1 MGIFREAKPCNGAAV
16 VASWKPPEV
25 REACAAAPIIRSSG
39 EDFSGGRKASMN
51 DPDIQ
56 KMNDELA
63 RKFGKIEADLVAC
76 RGVGEL
82 FERLLSGS
90 GEAFGIPFVW
100 LSILRNPE
108 TETLLRILNDSELLR
123 NRLNV
128 IEPSS
133 FLEVCPDGPSS
144 VIASGDLR
152 PFFRLMPPNVKYF
165 IRSLAVAPLAL
176 HGRLIGSLNHGDAS
190 PERYRLGMGTTLLD
204 HLAATVSRRLS
215 DLLPPGENGAAGPG
229 EKRELFCGREPH
241 DA

>member
-1 MGIFREAKPCNGAAV
+1 
-16 VASWKPPEV
+16 
-25 REACAAAPIIRSSG
+25 
-39 EDFSGGRKASMN
+39 MN
-51 DPDIQ
+51 DPDIL

-63 RKFGKIEADLVAC
+63 RKFGKIEADLVVC
-76 RGVGEL
+76 RE
-82 FERLLSGS
+82 SGNSSRGCFRKS
-90 GEAFGIPFVW
+90 GEVFGIPFVW
-100 LSILRNPE
+100 LSILRDPK

-190 PERYRLGMGTTLLD
+190 PERYRPGMGTTLLD
-204 HLAATVSRRLS
+204 HLAATVSSRLS
-215 DLLPPGENGAAGPG
+215 DLLPPGASGATGPG
-229 EKRELFCGREPH
+229 KKVSGCVVESPMMHEANLRKKSHGKTGRQHGKQPAGKVPPEKT
-241 DA
+241 

>member
-1 MGIFREAKPCNGAAV
+1 MARTPGDGSLPGGETVQRRGGRRL
-16 VASWKPPEV
+16 PET
-25 REACAAAPIIRSSG
+25 AG
-39 EDFSGGRKASMN
+39 GSGGLCRRIDHTILRTDFAGGQEASMN
-51 DPDIQ
+51 DPDIL

-63 RKFGKIEADLVAC
+63 RKFGKIEADLVVC
-76 RGVGEL
+76 QGIGEL

-100 LSILRNPE
+100 LSILRNTE

-190 PERYRLGMGTTLLD
+190 PERYRPGMGTTLLD
-204 HLAATVSRRLS
+204 HLAATVSGRLS
-215 DLLPPGENGAAGPG
+215 DLLPPGEKS
-229 EKRELFCGREPH
+229 ERFCGRKPH

>member
-1 MGIFREAKPCNGAAV
+1 
-16 VASWKPPEV
+16 
-25 REACAAAPIIRSSG
+25 
-39 EDFSGGRKASMN
+39 
-51 DPDIQ
+51 
-56 KMNDELA
+56 MNDELA
-63 RKFGKIEADLVAC
+63 LKFEKIEGELVVC
-76 RGVGEL
+76 REIGEL
-82 FERLLSGS
+82 FERLLAES

-108 TETLLRILNDSELLR
+108 TKILRRLLNDSELLR

-128 IEPSS
+128 IEPPS
-133 FLEVCPDGPSS
+133 FLEVCPNGPSS

-190 PERYRLGMGTTLLD
+190 PERYKPGMGTTLLD

-215 DLLPPGENGAAGPG
+215 DLLPPGENGAAGTP
-229 EKRELFCGREPH
+229 EKRG
-241 DA
+241 A

>member
-1 MGIFREAKPCNGAAV
+1 
-16 VASWKPPEV
+16 
-25 REACAAAPIIRSSG
+25 
-39 EDFSGGRKASMN
+39 MN
-51 DPDIQ
+51 DPDIL

-63 RKFGKIEADLVAC
+63 RKFGKIEAELVVC
-76 RGVGEL
+76 RGIEEL

-100 LSILRNPE
+100 LSIIHNPE

-128 IEPSS
+128 IDPSS

-190 PERYRLGMGTTLLD
+190 PERYRPGMGTTLLD
-204 HLAATVSRRLS
+204 HLAATVSGRLS
-215 DLLPPGENGAAGPG
+215 DLLPGENGATGTP
-229 EKRELFCGREPH
+229 EKRG
-241 DA
+241 A

>member
-1 MGIFREAKPCNGAAV
+1 
-16 VASWKPPEV
+16 
-25 REACAAAPIIRSSG
+25 
-39 EDFSGGRKASMN
+39 MN
-51 DPDIQ
+51 DPDIL

-63 RKFGKIEADLVAC
+63 RKFGKIEADLISC
-76 RGVGEL
+76 REIGEL
-82 FERLLSGS
+82 FERLLSES
-90 GEAFGIPFVW
+90 GETFGIPFVW
-100 LSILRNPE
+100 LSILSDPE

-176 HGRLIGSLNHGDAS
+176 HGRPIGSLNHGDAS
-190 PERYRLGMGTTLLD
+190 PERYEPGMGTTLLD
-204 HLAATVSRRLS
+204 HLAATVSSRLS
-215 DLLPPGENGAAGPG
+215 DLLTPDKSAVTGTGN
-229 EKRELFCGREPH
+229 
-241 DA
+241 

>member
-1 MGIFREAKPCNGAAV
+1 MGIIREAKPCNGAAV
-16 VASWKPPEV
+16 ESFRKPPEV
-25 REACAAAPIIRSSG
+25 LEACAAASIIRSSG
-39 EDFSGGRKASMN
+39 EDFAGEQEASMN
-51 DPDIQ
+51 DPDIL

-63 RKFGKIEADLVAC
+63 RKFRKIEADLVAC
-76 RGVGEL
+76 REIGEL

-100 LSILRNPE
+100 LSILRDPK

-176 HGRLIGSLNHGDAS
+176 HGHLIGSLNHGDAS
-190 PERYRLGMGTTLLD
+190 PERYRPGMGTTLLD
-204 HLAATVSRRLS
+204 HLAATVSGRLS
-215 DLLPPGENGAAGPG
+215 DLLPPGENGAAGPEG
-229 EKRELFCGREPH
+229 KRE
-241 DA
+241 A

>member
-1 MGIFREAKPCNGAAV
+1 
-16 VASWKPPEV
+16 
-25 REACAAAPIIRSSG
+25 
-39 EDFSGGRKASMN
+39 MN
-51 DPDIQ
+51 DPDIR

-76 RGVGEL
+76 RGIGML
-82 FERLLSGS
+82 FEKLLSGS

-133 FLEVCPDGPSS
+133 FLEVCPNSPSS

-190 PERYRLGMGTTLLD
+190 PERYKSGMGTTLLD

-215 DLLPPGENGAAGPG
+215 DLLTPEGNSPAGPEG
-229 EKRELFCGREPH
+229 KHE
-241 DA
+241 A

>member
-1 MGIFREAKPCNGAAV
+1 MGIFREAKPYNGAAV
-16 VASWKPPEV
+16 ESLPETAGDS
-25 REACAAAPIIRSSG
+25 EGLCRSV
-39 EDFSGGRKASMN
+39 DHTILRTDHTGGREASMN
-51 DPDIQ
+51 DPDIL

-63 RKFGKIEADLVAC
+63 RKFGKIEAELVVC
-76 RGVGEL
+76 RGIGEL

-100 LSILRNPE
+100 LSILRDPK

-190 PERYRLGMGTTLLD
+190 PERYRPGMGTTLLD
-204 HLAATVSRRLS
+204 HLAATVSGRLS
-215 DLLPPGENGAAGPG
+215 DLLPPGENGAAGTP
-229 EKRELFCGREPH
+229 EKRG
-241 DA
+241 A